1 MVVFSDANLDHAVE
15 EIANGIFYNMG

>member
-1 MVVFSDANLDHAVE
+1 MVVFADANLDHAVE